1 MGILKDSTKKKEIQS
16 LSVALWNEL
25 QNVDEE
31 YAKSY
36 LAWCIEKLKTNK
48 NHFEESIIKSK
59 LKKLPLNS
67 EEQTSLKVQLKKV
80 KHKNHPLNIS
90 KGDIVHV
97 RFGINIGDELSD
109 LDTKLTLFDG
119 HYGIV
124 LAQKGFM
131 FLILPLTSHPQRLGD
146 SSLEFYY
153 ENLEL
158 PGGCN
163 KSYPAFA
170 KMQFVHLRRIKRI
183 HGIPD
188 GKKQLSPEQIS
199 ELDTKIKKLLNI

>member
-36 LAWCIEKLKTNK
+36 LAWCIEKLKTN
-48 NHFEESIIKSK
+48 
-59 LKKLPLNS
+59 
-67 EEQTSLKVQLKKV
+67 
-80 KHKNHPLNIS
+80 KNHPLNIS